1 MSRCRKIS
9 TDSVE
14 RWPAKPPTEPLANPL
29 ARLAAKPFARPL
41 AKQQGVAVIT
51 ALLLTTLA
59 VTIVASLFWQ
69 QQVQVRSIENQRTQL
84 QKQWILRGA
93 IDWARLILRS
103 DTNQVDY
110 AGDPWA
116 IPLADVRL
124 DEFVENGKQD
134 ADASSATLSG
144 FIVDGQS
151 RFNLNTL
158 LRGGSVSTADLAAF
172 TRLLEN
178 LRIASAG
185 SLAEAT
191 AAYLTS
197 ARMPVPIIAAGT
209 ANPTV
214 GAAQNGTAPTAKT
227 GVSADAT
234 PRMMALAQVD
244 DLLAISGFT
253 VDIVNQLR
261 DYVTVLPPNDSSVN
275 VNTASAEL
283 IASIVPGLSLS
294 DASAVV
300 VSRDRAYF
308 KDRADFISRLPSGV
322 AAAPTARDIGA
333 VDVKSQYFL
342 VNGKVKLNNAILET
356 QSLLNRPQIGGPV
369 KVVWT
374 KEN

>member
-1 MSRCRKIS
+1 MSRCQKIS
-9 TDSVE
+9 AGSVL
-14 RWPAKPPTEPLANPL
+14 KPPAQL
-29 ARLAAKPFARPL
+29 L
-41 AKQQGVAVIT
+41 AKQRGVAVIT

-116 IPLADVRL
+116 IPLAEVRL

-134 ADASSATLSG
+134 TDASSATLSG
-144 FIVDGQS
+144 YIVDGQS

-185 SLAEAT
+185 ALAEAT

-197 ARMPVPIIAAGT
+197 ARMPVPIVATGTGT
-209 ANPTV
+209 ANPMV
-214 GAAQNGTAPTAKT
+214 GAVQNGTAPAAKT
-227 GVSADAT
+227 GESAVAT

-253 VDIVNQLR
+253 VDTVNRLR
-261 DYVTVLPPNDSSVN
+261 DFVTVLPPNDSSVN

-283 IASIVPGLSLS
+283 ISAIVPGLSPS

-308 KDRADFISRLPSGV
+308 KDRADFISRLPAGV